1 MINTIDKTDPNR
13 YWIIVDTNSDVLEF
27 DKLTNDQTLS
37 TGQPTLY
44 SFLTEEEMILKLN
57 ELTGSDEY
65 YLNSDYYKEKEQI
78 S

>member
-1 MINTIDKTDPNR
+1 MINTIDKTDPNK

-27 DKLTNDQTLS
+27 DKLTNDQTLN

-44 SFLTEEEMILKLN
+44 NFLTEEEMVLKLN

-65 YLNSDYYKEKEQI
+65 YLNSDYYKENHQ
-78 S
+78 

>member
-1 MINTIDKTDPNR
+1 MKTIEKTDSNR
-13 YWIIVDTNSDVLEF
+13 YWIVVDVNNDVLEF
-27 DKLTNDQTLS
+27 DKLGNDQTLN

-44 SFLTEEEMILKLN
+44 SFLTEEEMISKLI

-65 YLNSDYYKEKEQI
+65 YLNSDYYKEKELL